1 MENQYTIDSWCE
13 VQTLNSTFRETALLF
28 EPDQGSERSREY
40 VAILVTHEVNSYPP
54 SHKFYSHVFQVAH
67 QWFGNLVSLAWWDQL
82 WLKEGFATWASFLA
96 TDHICPHLN
105 IWDQFLTIE
114 RLSALHLDSLDSS
127 HPIEIPDGVQ
137 HPGQIDEIFDDISYS
152 KGASIINML
161 YHWIGAEGFQAGLQL
176 YLSRHKYG
184 SATTS
189 QLWSAVGEASGQPVE
204 QVMTPWTR
212 EQGFPRIGV
221 IQTGAGLKLTQEG
234 VNDTCRRKI
243 WSVPLRL
250 ELRSAKGEVEQERQ
264 LLLEETETH
273 ISLGMRPGSCLVV
286 NAGQTSFC
294 RVTYTSSQAE
304 ELGKGLPYL
313 PVRDKLGVISD
324 IADAWLGGIGELAS
338 LVNMLRCYAGE
349 VDWPVVQIVL
359 DVLGKLEE
367 LTEASPAWAGYL
379 GVAYSVLRPSLTAL
393 GWEPVQG
400 ESGGTVLARA
410 AIVQRLARLG
420 CIETIGQ
427 CWVLWRREREGRAS
441 VQADLRRGVYSAIA
455 RAGGDAEMR
464 QLISLYEKVENA
476 EERRPLFTALAQSS
490 QKRQVLDW
498 AISEQVRAQDKVFII
513 AGIAS
518 SGAEGRS
525 LAWSFFK
532 EKSDYLLE
540 QYTSGQLLKMLVTG
554 VTRYGTNVEEA
565 DAFSAWFKDRGLVG
579 VERSLAQAEEEV
591 RTRANNRRR
600 LAMVAPDIFPQ

>member
-1 MENQYTIDSWCE
+1 M
-13 VQTLNSTFRETALLF
+13 
-28 EPDQGSERSREY
+28 
-40 VAILVTHEVNSYPP
+40 
-54 SHKFYSHVFQVAH
+54 
-67 QWFGNLVSLAWWDQL
+67 SLAWWDQL

-105 IWDQFLTIE
+105 IWDQFLTTE

-137 HPGQIDEIFDDISYS
+137 HPGQIDEIFDEISYS

-161 YHWIGAEGFQAGLQL
+161 YHWIGPEGFQAGLQL
-176 YLSRHKYG
+176 YLSRHKNG
-184 SATTS
+184 SATTGD
-189 QLWSAVGEASGQPVE
+189 LWSAVGEASGQPVE

-221 IQTGAGLKLTQEG
+221 VQTGGAGLKASQEG
-234 VNDTCRRKI
+234 VNDTCKGKV
-243 WSVPLRL
+243 WSVPLKL
-250 ELRSAKGEVEQERQ
+250 EVRSLEGEVMEERQ
-264 LLLEETETH
+264 LLVEEAETH
-273 ISLGMRPGSCLVV
+273 ISLQMRSGSCLVL

-304 ELGKGLPYL
+304 ELGKGLANL

-324 IADAWLGGIGELAS
+324 LADAWLSGIGEVSS

-349 VDWPVVQIVL
+349 VSWPVVQIVL
-359 DVLGKLEE
+359 NVLGKLEE
-367 LTEASPAWAGYL
+367 LTEASPAWPGYL
-379 GVAYSVLRPSLTAL
+379 SMAYKVLRPSLAAL
-393 GWEPVQG
+393 GWEAAKG

-410 AIVQRLARLG
+410 AVVQRLARLG
-420 CIETIGQ
+420 CVETIGK

-455 RAGGDAEMR
+455 RAGGEVEMR
-464 QLISLYEKVENA
+464 ELISLYEKVENA
-476 EERRPLFTALAQSS
+476 EQRRPLFTALAQSS
-490 QKRQVLDW
+490 QKKQVLDW
-498 AISEQVRAQDKVFII
+498 AISEQVRPQDKVFII
-513 AGIAS
+513 AGIAA

-554 VTRYGTNVEEA
+554 VTRYGTSEEEA
-565 DAFSAWFKDRGLVG
+565 DSFSAWFKDRGLVG

-600 LAMVAPDIFPQ
+600 LANEAADIFPQ

>member
-1 MENQYTIDSWCE
+1 MSPFWSLMRYLHFLPLDSFCNH
-13 VQTLNSTFRETALLF
+13 LS
-28 EPDQGSERSREY
+28 
-40 VAILVTHEVNSYPP
+40 
-54 SHKFYSHVFQVAH
+54 QVAH

-184 SATTS
+184 SATTCD
-189 QLWSAVGEASGQPVE
+189 LWSAVGEASGKPVK

-212 EQGFPRIGV
+212 EQGFPRV
-221 IQTGAGLKLTQEG
+221 SVVQTGAGLKVTQGG
-234 VNDTCRRKI
+234 VNETCRSKV
-243 WSVPLRL
+243 WSVPLKL
-250 ELRSAKGEVEQERQ
+250 EVRSSKGEVREERQ
-264 LLLEETETH
+264 LLLEEAETRL
-273 ISLGMRPGSCLVV
+273 SLQMRPGSCLVV

-304 ELGKGLPYL
+304 ELGKGLAYL

-324 IADAWLGGIGELAS
+324 LADAWLGGIGEVAS

-379 GVAYSVLRPSLTAL
+379 SMAYSVLRPSLAAL
-393 GWEPVQG
+393 GWEATEG

-410 AIVQRLARLG
+410 AVVQRLARLG
-420 CIETIGQ
+420 CVETIGK
-427 CWVLWRREREGRAS
+427 CWVLWQREREDRAS

-455 RAGGDAEMR
+455 KAGGDTEMR

-476 EERRPLFTALAQSS
+476 EQRRPLFTALAQSS
-490 QKRQVLDW
+490 RQRQVLDW
-498 AISEQVRAQDKVFII
+498 AISEQVRAQDKVFIV
-513 AGIAS
+513 AGIAA

-554 VTRYGTNVEEA
+554 VTRYGTSEEEA
-565 DAFSAWFKDRGLVG
+565 DIFSAWFKDRDLAG

-591 RTRANNRRR
+591 RVRANNRRR
-600 LAMVAPDIFPQ
+600 LAMVAADIFPQ

>member
-1 MENQYTIDSWCE
+1 M
-13 VQTLNSTFRETALLF
+13 NSCA
-28 EPDQGSERSREY
+28 
-40 VAILVTHEVNSYPP
+40 P

-105 IWDQFLTIE
+105 IWEQFLTIE

-176 YLSRHKYG
+176 YLSRHKFG

-212 EQGFPRIGV
+212 EQGFPRINV

-234 VNDTCRRKI
+234 VNDTCRGKI

-250 ELRSAKGEVEQERQ
+250 EVRSSKGEVEQERQ

-313 PVRDKLGVISD
+313 PVQDRLGVISD

-359 DVLGKLEE
+359 DVLGRLEE

-379 GVAYSVLRPSLTAL
+379 GMAYSVLRPSLAAL
-393 GWEPVQG
+393 GWEPVQS

-464 QLISLYEKVENA
+464 QLICLYEKVENA

-513 AGIAS
+513 AGIAA

-554 VTRYGTNVEEA
+554 VTRYGTSAEEA
-565 DAFSAWFKDRGLVG
+565 DAFSAWFKDRDLVG
-579 VERSLAQAEEEV
+579 VDRSLAQAEEEV
-591 RTRANNRRR
+591 RARANNRRR